1 MNLKT
6 LIIHKNKTLYNIL
19 EEVSNYIN
27 FKTVYSENLDLNL
40 NDFKNYIVL
49 TPKKLTEIKNQV
61 VVDFLPLKLNK
72 LIEIIN
78 INFLKQEY
86 NFQSSINVGKYELDL
101 NARVLKF
108 DQNKLSLTE
117 MEANVI
123 LFLINSSKPV
133 NIKELQEKVW
143 GQMPDLETHTV
154 ETHIYRLR
162 KKIKDKFQDN
172 DLIIS
177 LKNGYQI
184 V

>member
-27 FKTVYSENLDLNL
+27 FKTIYSENLDQNL
-40 NDFKNYIVL
+40 DEFKNYIVL
-49 TPKKLTEIKNQV
+49 TPKKLKETKNQV

-101 NARVLKF
+101 NERVLKV

-123 LFLINSSKPV
+123 LFLINSKDPV
-133 NIKELQEKVW
+133 NIKKLQEKVW
-143 GQMPDLETHTV
+143 GHMPDLETHTV

>member
-19 EEVSNYIN
+19 EEVSSYIN
-27 FKTVYSENLDLNL
+27 YRIIYSESLDLNL
-40 NDFKNYIVL
+40 AEFKNYIVL
-49 TPKKLTEIKNQV
+49 TPKKLIEIKNQV

-78 INFLKQEY
+78 INFLQQEY
-86 NFQSSINVGKYELDL
+86 NFQSSINVSKYELDL

-117 MEANVI
+117 MEANII
-123 LFLINSSKPV
+123 LFLIKSNKPV
-133 NIKELQEKVW
+133 NIKKLQEKVW
-143 GQMPDLETHTV
+143 GHMSDLETHTV

-162 KKIKDKFQDN
+162 KKIKNKFQDN
-172 DLIIS
+172 NLIIS

>member
-19 EEVSNYIN
+19 EEISNYIN
-27 FKTVYSENLDLNL
+27 FKTIYSENLDINL
-40 NDFKNYIVL
+40 DEFRNYIVL
-49 TPKKLTEIKNQV
+49 TPKKLTETKNHV
-61 VVDFLPLKLNK
+61 VLDSLPLKLNK
-72 LIEIIN
+72 LIEVIN

-86 NFQSSINVGKYELDL
+86 NFQSSINAGKYELDL
-101 NARVLKF
+101 NARVLTL
-108 DQNKLSLTE
+108 DHNELSLTE

-123 LFLINSSKPV
+123 FFLINSNEPV
-133 NIKELQEKVW
+133 SIKKLQEKVW
-143 GQMPDLETHTV
+143 GHMPDLETHTV

-162 KKIKDKFQDN
+162 KKIKDTFQDN
-172 DLIIS
+172 DFIIS

>member
-19 EEVSNYIN
+19 EEISNYIN
-27 FKTVYSENLDLNL
+27 FKTIYSENLDINL
-40 NDFKNYIVL
+40 DELKNYIVL
-49 TPKKLTEIKNQV
+49 TPKKLTETKNHV
-61 VVDFLPLKLNK
+61 VLDFLPLKLNK
-72 LIEIIN
+72 LIEVIN

-123 LFLINSSKPV
+123 LFLMNSTEPV
-133 NIKELQEKVW
+133 NIKKLQEKVW
-143 GQMPDLETHTV
+143 GHMGDLETHTV

-162 KKIKDKFQDN
+162 KKIKDKFQYYDF
-172 DLIIS
+172 IIS
-177 LKNGYQI
+177 FKNGYQI